1 MMKKHIFIAIILL
14 VFASA
19 CGPSQEDIQQA
30 IDVIAQGIEAIPIE
44 SQDVL
49 DGLDGNSSSFSI
61 ESEENDILIECVATL
76 VNPNY
81 QRMNIKWTFTNFKS
95 VNSGYAINGTID
107 LKLNGA
113 LNMSTYA
120 GKAVFIFDLDGGVI
134 ESLNFVYTE
143 NNRIGKINTFKAN
156 NKTIRSLDVVKISK
170 RFETAFQSAVE

>member
-1 MMKKHIFIAIILL
+1 MKKNIFIAVILL
-14 VFASA
+14 VFASG

-61 ESEENDILIECVATL
+61 ESEEKDILIECVATL

-95 VNSGYAINGTID
+95 VDSGYAINGTID
-107 LKLNGA
+107 LKLNGW

-120 GKAVFIFDLDGGVI
+120 GKAVFTFDLDGGEI
-134 ESLNFVYTE
+134 DSLYLVYTE
-143 NNRIGKINTFKAN
+143 NNRTGKINTLKAN
-156 NKTIRSLDVVKISK
+156 GKTSRFPDVVKISK
-170 RFETAFQSAVE
+170 RLEVAFQSAVE